1 MLRLGFQQDID
12 ANKVHGGY
20 DGDQGQIEGILAGD
34 PIGNKTLTLRPKTSL
49 WERLMQ
55 HILVLH

>member
-1 MLRLGFQQDID
+1 MGFQQDID

-20 DGDQGQIEGILAGD
+20 DGDQGQKEGILAGD

-55 HILVLH
+55 CVLVLH

>member
-20 DGDQGQIEGILAGD
+20 DGDQGQIEGILAG
-34 PIGNKTLTLRPKTSL
+34 IQLEIKLRPKTSL